1 MAKDLNQEE
10 VLIARNNETGEVGA
24 VTGLKED
31 GTPKMTDVK
40 SAKLSD
46 LVKFQKGQN
55 PIEAFLSNFVRQCQ
69 NPTTFG
75 FFRVPADRYDTV
87 GTVIGDFAKD
97 PEANAEMLKNNKVE
111 LPTAEQKVEQPQL
124 ASTPTEQPAQAAA
137 TDNAQAPE
145 KEVKHSAI
153 DESKI
158 DWASLKEKWGI
169 DRDALEKSGDLKE
182 MLYNRKSK
190 LVTVTPTFAGEKF
203 PIDARLSF
211 RTDPDGNVKVVPH
224 FIHREPKLD
233 QKFEGYEFSK
243 EEKDVLRETGNLG
256 KVVELTD
263 KNGNKVPSYVSIDRL
278 TNEVVSIPVKDV
290 FIRDTIG
297 QTKLTIA
304 EVMQLKEGKALP
316 PKDISDKNGKTYN
329 VVLQVSADRKGVEF
343 VPLSA
348 RRQEQT
354 EQHQQSTGQQQTSWL
369 TRDGKIRP
377 ITKWAGVPMTPQQQA
392 DYVAGKVVEMTNMID
407 KKGQPCTVY
416 LQFNPQKQRPTT
428 SLNDPR
434 VKVANESKTQK
445 AVNNDGLTNEATKHV
460 AEPLQKYQ
468 TEPKNE
474 AQQQQQR
481 KPKGPRF

>member
-1 MAKDLNQEE
+1 MAKDQNLEE
-10 VLIARNNETGEVGA
+10 VLIARNNDTGQVGA
-24 VTGLKED
+24 VTGLNED
-31 GTPKMTDVK
+31 GTPKMIDVK

-46 LVKFQKGQN
+46 LVKFSKGQN
-55 PIEAFLSNFVRQCQ
+55 PLEAFMSNFVRQCK
-69 NPTTFG
+69 NPSTFG

-87 GTVIGDFAKD
+87 GTVIGDLAHD
-97 PEANAEMLKNNKVE
+97 PVANAEMLKNNKVD
-111 LPTAEQKVEQPQL
+111 LPAAEQKIEQPQQ
-124 ASTPTEQPAQAAA
+124 ASAPKEQFSQEAVS
-137 TDNAQAPE
+137 DNVQAPE

-169 DRDALEKSGDLKE
+169 DRDALEKSGDLRE

-211 RTDPDGNVKVVPH
+211 RTDVDGNVKVVPH

-233 QKFEGYEFSK
+233 QKFEGYEFTK
-243 EEKDVLRETGNLG
+243 EDKAALRETGNLG

-278 TNEVVSIPVKDV
+278 TNEVVSVPVKDV

-304 EVMQLKEGKALP
+304 EVMQLKDGKALP
-316 PKDISDKNGKTYN
+316 PKEITDKNGKTYN

-343 VPLSA
+343 VPGAA
-348 RRQEQT
+348 RRMEQK
-354 EQHQQSTGQQQTSWL
+354 EQQQQSKGQQQSSWL
-369 TRDGKIRP
+369 TKDGQIKP
-377 ITKWAGVPMTPQQQA
+377 ISKWAGVPMTPQQQA
-392 DYVAGKVVEMTNMID
+392 DYVAGKVVEMTNMVD
-407 KKGQPCTVY
+407 RSGQPCTVY
-416 LQFNPQKQRPTT
+416 LQFNPNKQRPTT

-434 VKVANESKTQK
+434 VKVAEESRTQK

-468 TEPKNE
+468 IEPNNKV
-474 AQQQQQR
+474 QQEQQR
-481 KPKGPRF
+481 KPKGPKM

>member
-1 MAKDLNQEE
+1 
-10 VLIARNNETGEVGA
+10 
-24 VTGLKED
+24 
-31 GTPKMTDVK
+31 
-40 SAKLSD
+40 
-46 LVKFQKGQN
+46 
-55 PIEAFLSNFVRQCQ
+55 
-69 NPTTFG
+69 
-75 FFRVPADRYDTV
+75 
-87 GTVIGDFAKD
+87 
-97 PEANAEMLKNNKVE
+97 MLKNNKVE
-111 LPTAEQKVEQPQL
+111 LPTEEQKVEQPKQ
-124 ASTPTEQPAQAAA
+124 ASPPTEQPAQAAV
-137 TDNAQAPE
+137 TDNAQASE

-278 TNEVVSIPVKDV
+278 TNEVVSIPVKDI